1 MNYWASKFPHIKEN
15 LFAINSSFLL
25 QRNLWKL
32 KRSCENCGLHKMKVY
47 LMSLESCQKSRML
60 KSKYWHLPGSSC
72 EQMDKLKQHVVYVM
86 ESSDPM
92 STGPTYESTM
102 RWPEPQV
109 YEYDYEY
116 PRTNFKETQAIMKS
130 FFFQSVNQ
138 IAWFIG
144 IFCLR
149 WPQTVWPESD
159 AAVHRRC

>member
-32 KRSCENCGLHKMKVY
+32 KRSYENYGLHKMKVY
-47 LMSLESCQKSRML
+47 LMSLESCPKEQDAQKQILTLARQL
-60 KSKYWHLPGSSC
+60 VWTDGQTKTACCLH
-72 EQMDKLKQHVVYVM
+72 D

-92 STGPTYESTM
+92 FTGPTYESTM

-116 PRTNFKETQAIMKS
+116 PRTNFKETQAIMKRF

-144 IFCLR
+144 IFLS
-149 WPQTVWPESD
+149 PMTSD
-159 AAVHRRC
+159 CVAWVRCCCT